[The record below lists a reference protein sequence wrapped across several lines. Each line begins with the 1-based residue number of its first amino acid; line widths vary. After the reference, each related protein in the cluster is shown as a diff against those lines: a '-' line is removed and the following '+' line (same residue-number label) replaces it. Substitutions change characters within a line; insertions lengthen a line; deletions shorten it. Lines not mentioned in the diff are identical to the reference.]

1 MKVSRAIDHHYLI
14 HAMKA
19 GISLC
24 VIASI
29 AMYYHYQDFW
39 WAIFLGFMCIQPNVG
54 QSIKMMKGRF
64 IGTWVGVGLALL
76 ITLTFNFNWIYY
88 PLVIIAVGCVLYY
101 AAKPNLSWAGLLC
114 CLALIN
120 ILVLGPYNQHSIAH
134 FALERG
140 LEISLAIIG
149 STIILIVLQF
159 DCAHKT
165 SLDLICSLLKQYQH
179 LYLHIVDP
187 YINQTKPSR
196 YYTIQRQLKACTVHI
211 KYLLLQMEF
220 ARHENK
226 RKRFHPQHG
235 TRLTYQMKRI
245 QLILNTLRI
254 MGEYYTVKDCDIAKH
269 DREVLN
275 QAKSYCA
282 TQFFRLQQLVA
293 HPEKKQP
300 QNYKQQ
306 SAKRLQALLRLNIKR
321 LRHQADTKLLNRI
334 IWLSIMQRLV
344 TVLGESEAI
353 ITEFRAIKSTPPT
366 RSLES
371 EFGGLAAPKKTKAL
385 PLSKERLHYS
395 LHAALSFCIILM
407 LQQYFQWS
415 DMIPVI
421 AGTTIALA
429 TVSNYNPLLSNLGLG
444 ILGSISGTAA
454 VWCALYLL
462 NYFPQFGIVLGC
474 LFLATTFASYFFTI
488 SQLQNKPYMLFAIFF
503 ILSFVIAIS
512 TSPATRGNLDTGL
525 FIVIAILL
533 GVGVISL
540 ISRTVMPFDY
550 LKSYRDD
557 LSASLQHS
565 AHALTQLQRPNCQA
579 LHVQNEVLLMHQ
591 SLEKADRSLQQLNW
605 QHKLVS
611 RRASRGLHLLDF
623 AESMA
628 STVLMMQHFY
638 FRSPTN
644 SELAKTYLAKSKPI
658 FTELTNNTTELIAE
672 VHRHIT
678 TFDNQKYNRL
688 KQQLYHII
696 QPLLSSPL
704 WRSSGIVDIQTV
716 ALLHN
721 GLQRLIDLQAQMDK
735 ALAEIIQEQT
745 YVKAT

>member
-1 MKVSRAIDHHYLI
+1 MKITRAIDHHYLI

-29 AMYYHYQDFW
+29 AMYYHYHNFW

-64 IGTWVGVGLALL
+64 IGTWVGVGLALA
-76 ITLTFNFNWIYY
+76 ITLTYNFNWVYY
-88 PLVIIAVGCVLYY
+88 PLVIITVGCVLYY

-120 ILVLGPYNQHSIAH
+120 ILVLGPNNLGGIAH
-134 FALERG
+134 FGLERG

-149 STIILIVLQF
+149 STVILILLGF

-165 SLDLICSLLKQYQH
+165 SIDLIVSLLKQYQH

-196 YYTIQRQLKACTVHI
+196 YYTIQRQLKACNLHI

-235 TRLTYQMKRI
+235 VRLTYQMKRMQI
-245 QLILNTLRI
+245 LLNTLRI

-282 TQFFRLQQLVA
+282 TQFTRLQQLVTS
-293 HPEKKQP
+293 PESSEKSS
-300 QNYKQQ
+300 YSDQ
-306 SAKRLQALLRLNIKR
+306 SATRLRALLRLNIKR
-321 LRHQADTKLLNRI
+321 LRHQANSKLLNRI
-334 IWLSIMQRLV
+334 IWLTIMQRLV
-344 TVLGESEAI
+344 MVLGESEAI
-353 ITEFRAIKSTPPT
+353 INDFRAIKSTHPKK
-366 RSLES
+366 SLES
-371 EFGGLAAPKKTKAL
+371 EFGGLAAPKKTKAF
-385 PLSKERLHYS
+385 PLNKERLHYS
-395 LHAALSFCIILM
+395 LHAALAFCAVLM

-444 ILGSISGTAA
+444 ILGAVSGTAA
-454 VWCALYLL
+454 AWCALYLL
-462 NYFPQFGIVLGC
+462 NYFPQFGIVLAC

-488 SQLQNKPYMLFAIFF
+488 SQLQNKPFMLYGIFF
-503 ILSFVIAIS
+503 ILSFVIAII
-512 TSPATRGNLDTGL
+512 TPPATRGNLDTGL
-525 FIVIAILL
+525 FIVIAIVL
-533 GVGVISL
+533 GVCIISFT
-540 ISRTVMPFDY
+540 SRFILPFDY
-550 LKSYRDD
+550 LKAYGDD
-557 LSASLQHS
+557 LVQSLQHS
-565 AHALTQLQRPNCQA
+565 AHALTQLQQTNCQQP
-579 LHVQNEVLLMHQ
+579 LVQHEVLLMHQ
-591 SLEKADRSLQQLNW
+591 SLTNADRFLQQLNW
-605 QHKLVS
+605 KHKFVS

-623 AESMA
+623 TESMA
-628 STVLMMQHFY
+628 ATILMMQYFY
-638 FRSPTN
+638 FRCPNN
-644 SELAKTYLAKSKPI
+644 SELARNYLQKSKPI
-658 FTELTNNTTELIAE
+658 FTELANNTQDLAKQIHDTATTPDLKLNELM
-672 VHRHIT
+672 
-678 TFDNQKYNRL
+678 QKL
-688 KQQLYHII
+688 QHII
-696 QPLLSSPL
+696 QQLLQSPL
-704 WRSSGIVDIQTV
+704 WKSSQVAEIQTV
-716 ALLHN
+716 AILHN
-721 GLQRLIDLQAQMDK
+721 GLQRLINLQTQMTD
-735 ALAEIIQEQT
+735 ALAVIIEAQE
-745 YVKAT
+745 YIKAT

>member
-1 MKVSRAIDHHYLI
+1 MKITRAIDHHYLI

-39 WAIFLGFMCIQPNVG
+39 WAIFLGFICIQPSVG

-64 IGTWVGVGLALL
+64 IGTWVGVGLALA
-76 ITLTFNFNWIYY
+76 ITLTYNFNWIYY
-88 PLVIIAVGCVLYY
+88 PLIILTVGCVLYY
-101 AAKPNLSWAGLLC
+101 AAKPNLSWGALLC

-120 ILVLGPYNQHSIAH
+120 ILVLGPSNQQGIAH
-134 FALERG
+134 FAFERG

-149 STIILIVLQF
+149 STVILILLRF

-165 SLDLICSLLKQYQH
+165 SLDLISSLLKQYQR

-196 YYTIQRQLKACTVHI
+196 YFTIQHQLKACTAHI

-235 TRLTYQMKRI
+235 VRLIYQMKRM
-245 QLILNTLRI
+245 QLILNSLRI

-282 TQFFRLQQLVA
+282 TQFSRLQKLVA
-293 HPEKKQP
+293 TPEETQP
-300 QNYKQQ
+300 INYGEQ

-321 LRHQADTKLLNRI
+321 LRQQADSKLLNRI
-334 IWLSIMQRLV
+334 IWLTIMQRLV
-344 TVLGESEAI
+344 TILGESETI
-353 ITEFRAIKSTPPT
+353 ITDFRAIKSTPT
-366 RSLES
+366 QKTLES
-371 EFGGLAAPKKTKAL
+371 EFGGLAAPKKTKAF
-385 PLSKERLHYS
+385 PLSKERLHYAFHAS
-395 LHAALSFCIILM
+395 LTFCVILM

-421 AGTTIALA
+421 AGTSIALA
-429 TVSNYNPLLSNLGLG
+429 TLSNYNPLLSNLGLG
-444 ILGSISGTAA
+444 ILGAISGTAIA
-454 VWCALYLL
+454 WCALYLL
-462 NYFPQFGIVLGC
+462 NYFPQFGIVLAC

-488 SQLQNKPYMLFAIFF
+488 SQLQNKPYMLYGIFF
-503 ILSFVIAIS
+503 ILSFVIAIMVPPS
-512 TSPATRGNLDTGL
+512 TRGNLDTGL
-525 FIVIAILL
+525 FVVIAIIL
-533 GVGVISL
+533 GVCLLSFVCRAIL
-540 ISRTVMPFDY
+540 PFDY
-550 LKSYRDD
+550 LKTYRDD
-557 LSASLQHS
+557 LIASLQHS
-565 AHALTQLQRPNCQA
+565 AHALTQLQQPHCQQPQVE
-579 LHVQNEVLLMHQ
+579 HEVLLMHQ
-591 SLEKADRSLQQLNW
+591 SLNKADRSLQQLNW

-623 AESMA
+623 TESMA
-628 STVLMMQHFY
+628 STLLMMQHFY
-638 FRSPTN
+638 FQCPNN
-644 SELAKTYLAKSKPI
+644 SELTHRYLTQTKPI
-658 FTELTNNTTELIAE
+658 FIALANNTKGLALQIHDTSIS
-672 VHRHIT
+672 T
-678 TFDNQKYNRL
+678 DL
-688 KQQLYHII
+688 KLNLLMQQLQQHI
-696 QPLLSSPL
+696 QESLQSPL
-704 WRSSGIVDIQTV
+704 WKSSRVIEIQTV

-721 GLQRLIDLQAQMDK
+721 GLQRLINLQTQMTE
-735 ALAEIIQEQT
+735 ALSVIIQEQT
-745 YVKAT
+745 YVKTM